1 MTSEATSRA
10 GRRGIGRMANRV
22 GSVEA
27 DASIGRFTLR
37 NDAASVMEGIL
48 PLKRSGRMDVDPSQT
63 VRDGL
68 IPLLPRLRRLARA
81 LAGQVADADDLVQ
94 IVLERALARA
104 PQWRPD
110 AALDKWVFA
119 IARNAWRDELR
130 ARGRAQHVF
139 TDEEAGVMACD
150 SASAPAQTLELAAA
164 LAALPPDHREVV
176 ALVLVEG
183 LSYTEAAELLEV
195 PVGTITSRLARARA
209 ALQVRLGSAA

>member
-1 MTSEATSRA
+1 MNAS
-10 GRRGIGRMANRV
+10 
-22 GSVEA
+22 
-27 DASIGRFTLR
+27 DA
-37 NDAASVMEGIL
+37 
-48 PLKRSGRMDVDPSQT
+48 
-63 VRDGL
+63 VREGL

-104 PQWRPD
+104 AQWRPD

-130 ARGRAQHVF
+130 ARGRTQHLF
-139 TDEEAGVMACD
+139 APEEAGEMAAD
-150 SASAPAQTLELAAA
+150 RASAQPAQQLELAMA

-183 LSYTEAAELLEV
+183 MSYGEAAELLEV
-195 PVGTITSRLARARA
+195 PVGTVTSRLARARA
-209 ALQVRLGSAA
+209 TLQAHLGKDA

>member
-1 MTSEATSRA
+1 VNAS
-10 GRRGIGRMANRV
+10 
-22 GSVEA
+22 
-27 DASIGRFTLR
+27 DA
-37 NDAASVMEGIL
+37 
-48 PLKRSGRMDVDPSQT
+48 
-63 VRDGL
+63 VREGL

-104 PQWRPD
+104 AQWRPD

-130 ARGRAQHVF
+130 ARGRTQHLF
-139 TDEEAGVMACD
+139 APEEAGEMAAD
-150 SASAPAQTLELAAA
+150 RTAQPAQQLELALA

-183 LSYTEAAELLEV
+183 MSYGEAAELLEV
-195 PVGTITSRLARARA
+195 PVGTVTSRLARARA
-209 ALQVRLGSAA
+209 TLQAHLGKDA

>member
-1 MTSEATSRA
+1 M
-10 GRRGIGRMANRV
+10 
-22 GSVEA
+22 
-27 DASIGRFTLR
+27 
-37 NDAASVMEGIL
+37 
-48 PLKRSGRMDVDPSQT
+48 DPSQA
-63 VRDGL
+63 VREGL

-104 PQWRPD
+104 EQWRPD

-130 ARGRAQHVF
+130 ARGRTQNLFVA
-139 TDEEAGVMACD
+139 EEAGAMTAD
-150 SASAPAQTLELAAA
+150 GSSAPAQKLALAAA

-183 LSYTEAAELLEV
+183 LSYAEAAELLEV
-195 PVGTITSRLARARA
+195 PVGTVTSRLARARA
-209 ALQVRLGSAA
+209 TLQAHLGNEA